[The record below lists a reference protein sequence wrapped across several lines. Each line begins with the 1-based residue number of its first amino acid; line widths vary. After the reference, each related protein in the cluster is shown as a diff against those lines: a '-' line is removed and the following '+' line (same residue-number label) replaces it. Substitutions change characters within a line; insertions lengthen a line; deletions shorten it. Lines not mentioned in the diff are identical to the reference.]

1 MEKGFFCLILFG
13 EWGWFN
19 MMKKLVVVGNGMAGI
34 KCVEEI
40 LDLEP
45 ERFQITIFGAEPRP
59 GYNRVL
65 LSKMLQEE
73 SSFKHIVTHDWDWYE
88 ENGVKLYAGERVCR
102 IDVAAGMVETESG
115 MKEPYDML
123 ILATGSLPFMP
134 PIPGARKQGVIA
146 FRDVNDCE
154 TMARYA
160 KTYRKATVIGGG
172 LLGLEAAQGL
182 LNLGM
187 ETEVVHNAQ
196 YLMNRQLDRTAAVLL
211 QRKLEQQGMRFH
223 LAKET
228 VNIIG
233 RNRAQGLMFADGNRL
248 ETDLVV
254 LAVGIRPNIELA
266 QDSGLTVNRA
276 IVVDD
281 YMRTSIPGIYAVGE
295 CAEHRGIS
303 YGLVAP
309 LYEQGKVLAK
319 VICGRET
326 APYEGTVPYAQ
337 LKVAGIHLFSVGDIR
352 EEGSEIAVME
362 YNGMQEVYKKVMM
375 HAGAVTGAILFGDTA
390 ESNSLLGMVR
400 RGASATELAS
410 QDNSESRAE
419 DAVAALPEEETVCAC
434 NGVSKGA
441 ILRAITTDKLKT
453 VEEVKSRTKA
463 SGSCGGCRPLVAAL
477 VKNSLSRSTVSG
489 PVVAPT
495 DQEVVP
501 VCGCTHYDHDS
512 LKTAMVDAACQ
523 TPKEVVSRL
532 GWTRQQGCELCRPA
546 VLYYLESLGLRDRSA
561 TNPLSSGVAVQVAE
575 QCGGEAPSA
584 GLRFTN
590 LNAENQAFVESD
602 LMDQAFVEVA
612 WLRERLATLW
622 GSLALPSL
630 VTVSVCPGSEYPG
643 GVLVHDIGISRS
655 PAGWEVYAGGHAEHP
670 VRQGQLLGLEE
681 DPTEAVLLAAVCLR
695 IYRHS
700 ARYGEKM
707 WEWIERTGVMA
718 LRESVLDAAL
728 RSELAGSLRT
738 TMLTG

>member
-1 MEKGFFCLILFG
+1 MIKR
-13 EWGWFN
+13 
-19 MMKKLVVVGNGMAGI
+19 LVVIGNGMAGI

-40 LDLEP
+40 LILEP

-73 SSFKHIVTHDWDWYE
+73 SSFQHIVTHSWDWYE
-88 ENGVKLYAGERVCR
+88 ENGVKLQAGERVCR
-102 IDVAAGMVETESG
+102 IDVATGMVETESG
-115 MKEPYDML
+115 IQEPYDIL
-123 ILATGSLPFMP
+123 ILATGSLPFIP
-134 PIPGARKQGVIA
+134 PIPGVRKEGVIA

-187 ETEVVHNAQ
+187 ETDVVHNAQ

-211 QRKLEQQGMRFH
+211 QRRLEKQGMRFH
-223 LAKET
+223 LAKDT

-254 LAVGIRPNIELA
+254 LAVGIRPNIALA

-337 LKVAGIHLFSVGDIR
+337 LKVAGIHVFSAGDIR
-352 EEGSEIAVME
+352 EEGNEIAIME
-362 YNGMQEVYKKVMM
+362 YNGMQEMYKKVMM
-375 HAGAVTGAILFGDTA
+375 RAGAITGAILFGDTA
-390 ESNSLLGMVR
+390 ESTSLLGMVR
-400 RGASATELAS
+400 RGAPTTELTP
-410 QDNSESRAE
+410 QNNSKSKAE
-419 DAVAALPEEETVCAC
+419 DAAEALPEGETVCAC
-434 NGVSKGA
+434 NGVSKGD
-441 ILRAITTDKLKT
+441 ILRVIATDKLKT

-477 VKNSLSRSTVSG
+477 VKNGLSRATASG
-489 PVVAPT
+489 PVVTPT
-495 DQEVVP
+495 AQEVVP

-512 LKTAMVDAACQ
+512 LKTAMVEAVCR
-523 TPKEVVSRL
+523 TLEEVVSRL

-546 VLYYLESLGLRDRSA
+546 VLYYLESLGLRNGSA
-561 TNPLSSGVAVQVAE
+561 TNQLGIGVALQPTVPYE
-575 QCGGEAPSA
+575 GEAGSV
-584 GLRFTN
+584 GLSFTN
-590 LNAENQAFVESD
+590 LDVERRDFVD
-602 LMDQAFVEVA
+602 PAPIDQASGGVI
-612 WLRERLATLW
+612 WLRERLAAVW
-622 GSLALPSL
+622 GSLSLPSP
-630 VTVSVCPGSEYPG
+630 VAVAVSPGSEYPD

-655 PAGWEVYAGGHAEHP
+655 PAGWEVYAGGHAGHP
-670 VRQGQLLGLEE
+670 VRQGLLLGLEE
-681 DPTEAVLLAAVCLR
+681 NPEEVVLMVVTCLQ

-707 WEWIERTGVMA
+707 WEWIERTGVLA
-718 LRESVLDAAL
+718 LRESVLDVTL
-728 RSELAGSLRT
+728 RSELTGSLRS

>member
-1 MEKGFFCLILFG
+1 
-13 EWGWFN
+13 
-19 MMKKLVVVGNGMAGI
+19 MMKRLVVIGNGMAGI

-40 LDLEP
+40 LNLEP
-45 ERFQITIFGAEPRP
+45 ERFQITIFGAEPHP

-65 LSKMLQEE
+65 LSKMLQGE
-73 SSFKHIVTHDWDWYE
+73 SSFKHIITHNWDWYE

-115 MKEPYDML
+115 MKKPYDIL

-134 PIPGARKQGVIA
+134 LIPGARKQGVIA

-187 ETEVVHNAQ
+187 ETEVVHNAH

-266 QDSGLTVNRA
+266 QNSGLTVNRA

-309 LYEQGKVLAK
+309 IYEQGKVLAK

-326 APYEGTVPYAQ
+326 APYEGSVPYAQ
-337 LKVAGIHLFSVGDIR
+337 LKVAGIHVFSAGDIR
-352 EEGSEIAVME
+352 EEGNETAVME
-362 YNGMQEVYKKVMM
+362 YDGMRGIYKKVMM
-375 HAGAVTGAILFGDTA
+375 RNDAVTGAILFGDTA
-390 ESNSLLGMVR
+390 ESTSLLGMVR
-400 RGASATELAS
+400 RGAPAAELTS
-410 QDNSESRAE
+410 QDRGVSRAE
-419 DAVAALPEEETVCAC
+419 EAAAALPEEETVCAC

-477 VKNSLSRSTVSG
+477 VKSGLSRSTVSG
-489 PVVAPT
+489 VVVTPT
-495 DQEVVP
+495 AQEVVP

-512 LKTAMVDAACQ
+512 LKTAMAAAVCR
-523 TPKEVVSRL
+523 TPAEVVSRL

-546 VLYYLESLGLRDRSA
+546 VLYYLESLGLRDRSVSNQLVA
-561 TNPLSSGVAVQVAE
+561 GVVFQSAAQH
-575 QCGGEAPSA
+575 GGEPASA
-584 GLRFTN
+584 GLRFMD
-590 LNAENQAFVESD
+590 LNAEKQTLSEPI
-602 LMDQAFVEVA
+602 LMRGEAFVEVA
-612 WLRERLATLW
+612 WMRERLSAVW
-622 GSLALPSL
+622 GSRALPSPIA
-630 VTVSVCPGSEYPG
+630 VAVCPGPEYPE
-643 GVLVHDIGISRS
+643 GVLVHDMGLSRS

-670 VRQGQLLGLEE
+670 VRQGRLLGVEE
-681 DPTEAVLLAAVCLR
+681 DLEEAVLMATACLQ
-695 IYRHS
+695 IYRHN

-707 WEWIERTGVMA
+707 WEWIERTDVLV

-728 RSELAGSLRT
+728 RSGLADMADSLRDYNADRV
-738 TMLTG
+738 TG

>member
-1 MEKGFFCLILFG
+1 MIKR
-13 EWGWFN
+13 
-19 MMKKLVVVGNGMAGI
+19 LVVIGNGMAGI

-40 LDLEP
+40 ISLEP

-73 SSFKHIVTHDWDWYE
+73 STFQHIVTHSWDWYE
-88 ENGVKLYAGERVCR
+88 ENGVKLQAGERVCR
-102 IDVAAGMVETESG
+102 IDVATGMVETESG
-115 MKEPYDML
+115 IQEPYDIL
-123 ILATGSLPFMP
+123 VLATGSLPFMP
-134 PIPGARKQGVIA
+134 PIPGVRKEGVIA

-187 ETEVVHNAQ
+187 ETDVVHNAQ

-211 QRKLEQQGMRFH
+211 QRRLEQQGMRFH
-223 LAKET
+223 LAKDT

-254 LAVGIRPNIELA
+254 LAVGIRPNIGLA

-309 LYEQGKVLAK
+309 LYEQAKVLAK

-337 LKVAGIHLFSVGDIR
+337 LKVAGIHVFSAGDIR
-352 EEGSEIAVME
+352 EEGSEIAIME
-362 YNGMQEVYKKVMM
+362 YNGMQEIYKKVMM
-375 HAGAVTGAILFGDTA
+375 RAGNITGAILFGDTA
-390 ESNSLLGMVR
+390 ESTSLLGMVR
-400 RGASATELAS
+400 RGAPTTELTS
-410 QDNSESRAE
+410 QNNSKSKAE
-419 DAVAALPEEETVCAC
+419 DAAEALPEGETVCAC
-434 NGVSKGA
+434 NGVSKGD
-441 ILRAITTDKLKT
+441 ILRAIATDKLKT

-477 VKNSLSRSTVSG
+477 VKNGLSRETASG
-489 PVVAPT
+489 PVVTPT
-495 DQEVVP
+495 AQEVVS

-512 LKTAMVDAACQ
+512 LKTAMVDTVCR
-523 TPKEVVSRL
+523 TPEEVVSRL

-546 VLYYLESLGLRDRSA
+546 VLYYLESLGLRNGSA
-561 TNPLSSGVAVQVAE
+561 TNQLGIDVAVQSTVPYE
-575 QCGGEAPSA
+575 GEVGSV
-584 GLRFTN
+584 GLSFTN
-590 LNAENQAFVESD
+590 LNAERRDCVDPAPI
-602 LMDQAFVEVA
+602 DQACGGVI
-612 WLRERLATLW
+612 WLRERLAAVW
-622 GSLALPSL
+622 GSLSLPSP
-630 VTVSVCPGSEYPG
+630 VAVAVSTGSDYPG

-655 PAGWEVYAGGHAEHP
+655 PAGWEVYAGGHAGHP
-670 VRQGQLLGLEE
+670 VRQGLLLGLEE
-681 DPTEAVLLAAVCLR
+681 NLEEVVLMAVTCLQ

-707 WEWIERTGVMA
+707 WEWIERTGVLA
-718 LRESVLDAAL
+718 LRESVLDATL
-728 RSELAGSLRT
+728 RSELTGSLRS